1 MIGELHPTGA
11 LATASPVA
19 ATAGELPAALHAA
32 LGALADVLDELGYR
46 QLYAQGVAPGLF
58 ADDRV
63 RTLAALAAWPAPERE
78 ALRLLGLGAAADA
91 AALPSALAAAL
102 PALRAAGLVTGG
114 GATVRAEGWVVVPV
128 LGGHLLTRL
137 PPGYLATGTVGSRA
151 YLGPDSLRLAGALPP
166 ARGRRVLDLGAG
178 CGVQGLLATP
188 GAAEAVLVDLEPD
201 SVHLSA
207 CNRVLNR
214 VPHPVRVLAGDLY
227 APVAGER
234 FDLIVALPPYVPGVG
249 GDRQSTVTAG
259 GADGL
264 GLLRRIVAGAAA
276 HLAPGGELVALCQL
290 LCRDR
295 VPLLSGELSSLA
307 PELDARLA
315 VGDWHPLQPY
325 LVELATSLVRHGARP
340 TGPDTPGGSG
350 PASGAGMDGVRDLVA
365 RYSASLRPLGVTG
378 VCTAIL
384 RLRRPSAGGVAG
396 SVRVVG
402 SRPLAGGDVLGP
414 APGLVVSADPALQTA
429 VARDA
434 ASVVE
439 APTAALLRALDGRRT
454 IAEAAATAW
463 GRLAGAD
470 PADVVDQAVHR
481 VAQLQDQGLAVPVAG
496 AAAAGTAGQG

>member
-1 MIGELHPTGA
+1 MSGEPRPAGPLPS
-11 LATASPVA
+11 ASPVA
-19 ATAGELPAALHAA
+19 VTAGDLPAVLHAA

-46 QLYAQGVAPGLF
+46 QLYAQGVTPALF
-58 ADDRV
+58 ADDPV

-78 ALRLLGLGAAADA
+78 VLRLLGLGAAADA
-91 AALPSALAAAL
+91 RALPSALAAAL
-102 PALRAAGLVTGG
+102 PALRAAGLVTGE
-114 GATVRAEGWVVVPV
+114 GATVRAESWVVVPV

-137 PPGYLATGTVGSRA
+137 PPGYLATGTTGGRA
-151 YLGPDSLRLAGALPP
+151 YLGPDSLRLAGALPA

-178 CGVQGLLATP
+178 CGVQGLLAAP

-201 SVHLSA
+201 AVHLSA

-234 FDLIVALPPYVPGVG
+234 FDLIVALPPYVPGVA

-259 GADGL
+259 GPDGL
-264 GLLRRIVAGAAA
+264 RLLRRIVAGATA

-295 VPLLSGELSSLA
+295 VPLLADELSSLA

-315 VGDWHPLQPY
+315 VADWHPLQPY
-325 LVELATSLVRHGARP
+325 LVELATGLVGRGGGT
-340 TGPDTPGGSG
+340 TGPDSPVGIG
-350 PASGAGMDGVRDLVA
+350 PAGGARTDGVRDLVA

-384 RLRRPSAGGVAG
+384 RLRRPSAGGVPG

-402 SRPLAGGDVLGP
+402 SRPLAGEDVLGP
-414 APGLVVSADPALQTA
+414 APGLVVSADHALQTA
-429 VARDA
+429 VADAA

-439 APTAALLRALDGRRT
+439 SPTAALLRALDGRRT
-454 IAEAAATAW
+454 IAEAAAAAW
-463 GRLAGAD
+463 GRLAGAH

-496 AAAAGTAGQG
+496 ADATVGVG